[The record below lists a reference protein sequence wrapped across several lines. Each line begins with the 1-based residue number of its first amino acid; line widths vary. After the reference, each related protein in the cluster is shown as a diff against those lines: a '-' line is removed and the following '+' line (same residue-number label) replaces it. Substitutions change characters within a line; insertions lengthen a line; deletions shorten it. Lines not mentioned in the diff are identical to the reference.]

1 MLSLMAFEPDL
12 RSQLAI
18 VALAAQRTVGLGDI
32 VPKAAGSDAAECEHH
47 DRAGQDASLVWID
60 HSSRGLPSRG
70 MGDRK

>member
-47 DRAGQDASLVWID
+47 DRAGRCLLGVD
-60 HSSRGLPSRG
+60 
-70 MGDRK
+70 